1 MYCMTYDLIVI
12 GGGPAGMLGAATAG
26 ANGLKVLL
34 LEKNEKLGK
43 KLYLTGKGR
52 CNVTNNGDFD
62 DFLSNIVTN
71 PKFLY
76 SALSTFDNRRLIGL
90 LESLGVRT
98 KVERGNRV
106 FPLSDKSSDIIKA
119 LQHHLLANKVEIRLH
134 ATVKQILTRQNQV
147 CGVLLADNTEVD
159 SKKVLLATGGMS
171 YTQTGSTGDGYRMA
185 QHLGHSITPLR
196 PALVP
201 LETQEPW
208 VMDLQGLTLKNIRV
222 QVLVQGKVKAE
233 QFGELL
239 FTHFGVSG
247 PVILTLSS
255 LIHKYL
261 KQPVPLNID
270 LKPALSPE
278 QLDRR
283 LQRDFTKYAGKQLK
297 NALDDLLPHK
307 MIPVVLALSGLDIH
321 KQIDQ
326 ITRQEREHLVYTFKH
341 LRLTVQGTRP
351 LNEAIV
357 TGGGINTKEINP
369 STMESKLVNGLYFAG
384 EIIDVDALT
393 GGYNLQIAF
402 STGYLSGISTADK

>member
-1 MYCMTYDLIVI
+1 MTYDLIVV

-26 ANGLKVLL
+26 ASGLKVLL

-43 KLYLTGKGR
+43 KLYITGKGR
-52 CNVTNNGDFD
+52 CNVTNYGNID
-62 DFLSNIVTN
+62 DFADNIVTN

-76 SALSTFDNRRLIGL
+76 SALNTFNNQQLIKL
-90 LESLGVRT
+90 LESLGVKT

-106 FPLSDKSSDIIKA
+106 FPVSDKSSDIIKA
-119 LQHHLLANKVEIRLH
+119 LQRYLLANNVEIRLRSP
-134 ATVKQILTRQNQV
+134 VKQILTTNKEV
-147 CGVLLADNTEVD
+147 CGVLLADNTRVN
-159 SKKVLLATGGMS
+159 SPKVLLATGGMS
-171 YTQTGSTGDGYRMA
+171 YAQTGSTGDGYRMA
-185 QHLGHSITPLR
+185 QELGHSIVPLR

-201 LETQEPW
+201 LETEETW
-208 VMDLQGLTLKNIRV
+208 VRDLQGLTLKNVRV
-222 QVLVQGKVKAE
+222 QALVRNKPRAE

-261 KQPVPLNID
+261 KQSVKLNID
-270 LKPALSPE
+270 LKPALSSE

-297 NALDDLLPHK
+297 NALHDLLPHK

-321 KQIDQ
+321 KQVDQ
-326 ITRQEREHLVYTFKH
+326 ITRYEREQLVHTFKNV
-341 LRLTVQGTRP
+341 RLTVLKTRP

-369 STMESKLVNGLYFAG
+369 STMESKLIKGLYFAG

-402 STGYLSGISTADK
+402 STGYVSGISIY